1 MSTRRVVVTGLGI
14 VSPVGSDVTTAWS
27 SILAGQSGIKPIT
40 RIDVSAFATKFAGE
54 VSGFDVTQYIT
65 AKDARRMDPFMHY
78 GMGAG
83 IQAVADSGIDFTKEN
98 GERAGAIMGSGIG
111 GLAGIEDE
119 AITWERTHN
128 PKKTS
133 PFYIP
138 STIGNMV
145 AGHLSIR
152 FGLRGPNLGVV
163 SACTTSTHAIGL
175 AMRSIQYGDA
185 DIIIAGGSECATTP
199 TALAGFS
206 QAKALSERN
215 DAPTEASRPW
225 DKDRDGFVMGDGGG
239 AMILEELER
248 AKARGARIYAEVIGF
263 GMSADAYHIT
273 APPEDGAGACLAMVN
288 ALRDAKVS
296 PTDIQYLNAHATST
310 PLGDRAE
317 TVAIKRAFGD
327 YAYKMAISSTKSMTG
342 HLLGAAGV
350 VEAIFSVL
358 AIRDGVAPPT
368 TNYHTPDPDCDLDYV
383 PNTARKLAIESALS
397 NSFGFGGT
405 NGSLIF
411 RRFKG

>member
-1 MSTRRVVVTGLGI
+1 MSKRRVVVTGLGI
-14 VSPVGSDVTTAWS
+14 VSPVGSDVATAWS

-54 VSGFDVTQYIT
+54 VSGFDVTQYII

-248 AKARGARIYAEVIGF
+248 AKARGARIYAECLGF

-288 ALRDAKVS
+288 ALRDAQLNPDRHPVS
-296 PTDIQYLNAHATST
+296 E
-310 PLGDRAE
+310 RAC
-317 TVAIKRAFGD
+317 
-327 YAYKMAISSTKSMTG
+327 
-342 HLLGAAGV
+342 HLDAARRPG
-350 VEAIFSVL
+350 
-358 AIRDGVAPPT
+358 RDGSDQT
-368 TNYHTPDPDCDLDYV
+368 RL
-383 PNTARKLAIESALS
+383 R
-397 NSFGFGGT
+397 
-405 NGSLIF
+405 
-411 RRFKG
+411 

>member
-1 MSTRRVVVTGLGI
+1 
-14 VSPVGSDVTTAWS
+14 
-27 SILAGQSGIKPIT
+27 
-40 RIDVSAFATKFAGE
+40 
-54 VSGFDVTQYIT
+54 
-65 AKDARRMDPFMHY
+65 MDPFMHY

-83 IQAVADSGIDFTKEN
+83 IQAAADSGLDFAKEN
-98 GERAGAIMGSGIG
+98 GDRCGAIMGSGIG

-175 AMRSIQYGDA
+175 AMRCIQYGDA

-215 DAPTEASRPW
+215 DDPQRRQP
-225 DKDRDGFVMGDGGG
+225 
-239 AMILEELER
+239 
-248 AKARGARIYAEVIGF
+248 
-263 GMSADAYHIT
+263 
-273 APPEDGAGACLAMVN
+273 
-288 ALRDAKVS
+288 
-296 PTDIQYLNAHATST
+296 
-310 PLGDRAE
+310 PLGQ
-317 TVAIKRAFGD
+317 
-327 YAYKMAISSTKSMTG
+327 
-342 HLLGAAGV
+342 
-350 VEAIFSVL
+350 
-358 AIRDGVAPPT
+358 
-368 TNYHTPDPDCDLDYV
+368 
-383 PNTARKLAIESALS
+383 
-397 NSFGFGGT
+397 
-405 NGSLIF
+405 GS
-411 RRFKG
+411 RRLRHG